1 MEFFYGTTIRGGA
14 NNADDG
20 VLYSL
25 SMGLGPFIETQ
36 QPAART
42 GARVAILG
50 NNFERDDERQLQ
62 WGCGRIRCGFEH
74 GDRCDRSSRAT
85 TGFVSATTP
94 GGVLTSNRGFYG
106 SALAR
111 L

>member
-42 GARVAILG
+42 GAR
-50 NNFERDDERQLQ
+50 
-62 WGCGRIRCGFEH
+62 
-74 GDRCDRSSRAT
+74 
-85 TGFVSATTP
+85 
-94 GGVLTSNRGFYG
+94 
-106 SALAR
+106 
-111 L
+111 